1 MTVTDNAPGH
11 TEDASTAQA
20 APETTTRRKLTRMQT
35 GLLVAVIVPMVAVGI
50 AGGIGTYSN
59 ISGEYGGETAV
70 GALAAGEGATV
81 VLALVLL
88 VTTLLGQAA
97 PRIVRAGLWSLPAA
111 AGVMGATAAK
121 GTGETIVYA
130 LTPMAITAAAEG
142 IAFLARRVVVFQ
154 EQRDIEA
161 ETRAARIVR
170 DLAYH
175 HSRSTAH
182 PTTIVRWVSA
192 RKSWR
197 LARKVGSG
205 DVRLG
210 ADLMDIQ
217 RARVGAGAN
226 DALASMFGGLSAD
239 VPAPIASVALT
250 RGKAPE
256 DALALTEGTDRTES
270 TAPGAGSGHVRGNTS
285 SQFNEGGLPASA
297 RISAHLQRLDWQPVT
312 GTRTELPGSA
322 PGKPAALTAAAPAVP
337 AAPTQAVPDVPAP
350 AGQVSGTPGTAPGQG
365 SGRPPVATLAQ
376 AVRDVMEE
384 GITDRE
390 EIKTEVLDRLPFTPK
405 PDSLRRE
412 INRQLPK
419 VPVGASNQAGPYL

>member
-1 MTVTDNAPGH
+1 MTTPEAVPGQ
-11 TEDASTAQA
+11 TED
-20 APETTTRRKLTRMQT
+20 APETTTRRKLTGMQI
-35 GLLVAVIVPMVAVGI
+35 GLLIAVIAPMIAVGI

-59 ISGEYGGETAV
+59 ISGKYGGETAT

-97 PRIVRAGLWSLPAA
+97 PRIVRLGLWLLPAA

-121 GTGETIVYA
+121 GVGQTIIYA

-142 IAFLARRVVVFQ
+142 IAFLARRVVVYQ
-154 EQRDIEA
+154 EQRDVEA
-161 ETRAARIVR
+161 ETRAAEIVR

-175 HSRSTAH
+175 HSRAKSH
-182 PTTIVRWVSA
+182 PTALVRWIST

-205 DVRLG
+205 DIRLG

-239 VPAPIASVALT
+239 ESASVAPVALT
-250 RGKAPE
+250 RGKAVQ
-256 DALALTEGTDRTES
+256 DAPALTEGTERTEG
-270 TAPGAGSGHVRGNTS
+270 TAPGAEAGQERGTVSPQVNT
-285 SQFNEGGLPASA
+285 GGVPAAA
-297 RISAHLQRLDWQPVT
+297 RISAHLERLDWEPIA
-312 GTRTELPGSA
+312 GTRTELPRSV

-337 AAPTQAVPDVPAP
+337 AMPVEAAPEVPAP
-350 AGQVSGTPGTAPGQG
+350 AGQGSGTPGTASGQG

-376 AVRDVMEE
+376 AVRDVIED
-384 GITDRE
+384 GITDRDA
-390 EIKTEVLDRLPFTPK
+390 IKAEAAKRLPFTPK

-412 INRQLPK
+412 INRQLPR